1 MNNHSSSDVFFWC
14 AYYFTNQ
21 RPTCSGTCE
30 LPGNTY
36 LTWHAIQAALSFKLG
51 QIEFWAAA
59 KGVKCPISVPAIWAA
74 IIHKVGPVTALQ
86 LSSIFF
92 SLLWQLNDGWRW
104 VPWFARR
111 LQSSRQEYVPLWP
124 ATTTLL
130 FSSWRGGRT
139 GTNTCN
145 NILKSWIN
153 APSRL
158 QDLVAFH
165 FFRQSSH
172 ELV

>member
-14 AYYFTNQ
+14 TYYSTNQ

-36 LTWHAIQAALSFKLG
+36 LTWHAIQAVLSFKLG

-59 KGVKCPISVPAIWAA
+59 KGVKCPISVPAIWGGNHPQGRAS
-74 IIHKVGPVTALQ
+74 HST
-86 LSSIFF
+86 SSLIYFF

-111 LQSSRQEYVPLWP
+111 LQSSWQEYVPLWP
-124 ATTTLL
+124 ASTTLL

-139 GTNTCN
+139 GTNTCS
-145 NILKSWIN
+145 NILKLGIN
-153 APSRL
+153 ALTRP
-158 QDLVAFH
+158 
-165 FFRQSSH
+165 
-172 ELV
+172 